1 MKRSVAKG
9 LNIYFILLYF
19 VLLILLATTVMFFAS
34 GNTSEGIVSAC
45 FVVVTAIATFYV
57 IMVLRTTVSERI
69 LWNAVQIGTIHE
81 QYMNQWDYPYAIL
94 TLDQTVLWYNQEF
107 KKLFSDIDDLEEKSI
122 EELLGGIKLQK
133 GDSELEEKEIAYN
146 GRYYFLR
153 LNRVQIEDDEQA
165 EEKDGLD
172 ERVKQFYTISLIDI
186 TREVELEQ
194 ENLDRQTVV
203 SLIYIDNYD
212 LVFSSMEE
220 GRRPLLEAMI
230 YRRLNDMAAELGGI
244 LTRLEK
250 DRFFLIFPHK
260 ALLKIEEG
268 KFKILEEVRKLN
280 IGNKLPVTLSIGVG
294 IDEKLEQS
302 QEYARAAVDLALGR
316 GGDQAVIKN
325 EERYIFYGG
334 RTSGVE
340 KNTRVRARL
349 IAYALKELIVESDR
363 VFIMGHKN
371 PDLDCFGSALGI
383 YRGVTALNKPA
394 HIIMG
399 GPHPA
404 VMDLYRRV
412 VEERDYAD
420 IIIDEEQALD
430 YADEN
435 TLLILVDV
443 NRPSICESSRLVE
456 IIKNVA
462 VIDHHRTSVENVGK
476 AVVSYVE
483 PYASSASE
491 MVTEVLQYLTERI
504 KLKPVEADGLFAGIA
519 LDTKNFTIKTGVR
532 TFEAAAFLRRNGAD
546 SIRVRK
552 MFKNDMEE
560 YKAKAQIVASAKIV
574 YDTMAI
580 AEWASGMDNA
590 NAVAAQAADELLDI
604 AGIRASF
611 VLTKTPDQVN
621 ISARSLGDINVQL
634 IMEKLSGG
642 GHLTVAGAQLKGA
655 SLEEA
660 TAKLREAIEEFTRAS
675 DNE

>member
-19 VLLILLATTVMFFAS
+19 VLLILTATTAMFFAS
-34 GNTSEGIVSAC
+34 GNNTEGIISAC
-45 FVVVTAIATFYV
+45 LVVVTAIAAFYV

-69 LWNAVQIGTIHE
+69 LWNAVKLERSTNS
-81 QYMNQWDYPYAIL
+81 MNQWDYPYAIL
-94 TLDQTVLWYNQEF
+94 TLERTVLWYNQEF
-107 KKLFSDIDDLEEKSI
+107 KKLFADVDDLEEKSI

-133 GDSELEEKEIAYN
+133 DGRELEEKEITYN

-172 ERVKQFYTISLIDI
+172 EHVKQFYTISLIDI

-203 SLIYIDNYD
+203 ALIYIDNYD

-399 GPHPA
+399 GPA
-404 VMDLYRRV
+404 QRSW
-412 VEERDYAD
+412 
-420 IIIDEEQALD
+420 I
-430 YADEN
+430 
-435 TLLILVDV
+435 
-443 NRPSICESSRLVE
+443 
-456 IIKNVA
+456 
-462 VIDHHRTSVENVGK
+462 
-476 AVVSYVE
+476 
-483 PYASSASE
+483 SA
-491 MVTEVLQYLTERI
+491 
-504 KLKPVEADGLFAGIA
+504 GWW
-519 LDTKNFTIKTGVR
+519 
-532 TFEAAAFLRRNGAD
+532 RNGIMPI
-546 SIRVRK
+546 SSLMKSRPLTIPMRIR
-552 MFKNDMEE
+552 
-560 YKAKAQIVASAKIV
+560 Y
-574 YDTMAI
+574 
-580 AEWASGMDNA
+580 
-590 NAVAAQAADELLDI
+590 
-604 AGIRASF
+604 
-611 VLTKTPDQVN
+611 
-621 ISARSLGDINVQL
+621 
-634 IMEKLSGG
+634 
-642 GHLTVAGAQLKGA
+642 
-655 SLEEA
+655 
-660 TAKLREAIEEFTRAS
+660 
-675 DNE
+675 

>member
-19 VLLILLATTVMFFAS
+19 VLLILIATTVMFFAS
-34 GNTSEGIVSAC
+34 GNTSEGIISAC
-45 FVVVTAIATFYV
+45 LIAVTAIATFYV
-57 IMVLRTTVSERI
+57 IMFMRTTVSERI

-107 KKLFSDIDDLEEKSI
+107 KKLFTDVDDLEEKSI

-133 GDSELEEKEIAYN
+133 DDRELQEKEITYN

-172 ERVKQFYTISLIDI
+172 ECAKQFYTISLIDI

-203 SLIYIDNYD
+203 ALIYIDNYD

-230 YRRLNDMAAELGGI
+230 YRRLNDRAAELGGI

-294 IDEKLEQS
+294 IDERLEQS

-412 VEERDYAD
+412 AEERDYAD

-430 YADEN
+430 YTDEN

-580 AEWASGMDNA
+580 AEWTSGMDNA

-621 ISARSLGDINVQL
+621 ISARSLGDVNVQL
-634 IMEKLSGG
+634 IMEKLGGG
-642 GHLTVAGAQLKGA
+642 GHLTVAGAQLKGT
-655 SLEEA
+655 SLEDA
-660 TAKLREAIEEFTRAS
+660 TAKLREAIEEFTRGS
-675 DNE
+675 DKE